1 MQKLDNRLKLDNW
14 IQRSKVLLTN
24 LQIVGLADQQ
34 MMS

>member
-14 IQRSKVLLTN
+14 IQRSKVLLAN
-24 LQIVGLADQQ
+24 LQIVGLVDQQ